1 MLQLSESTTYR
12 NGNNMSN
19 SDLALEK
26 LIKKGFAI
34 PNKPNY
40 DIPTLPRDIT
50 ELQDEDLMELFVFL
64 TSWTDYL
71 APQVAV
77 ANIDEREAEREVS
90 IIEANAMVSN
100 WKGGSGD
107 RVAIAKANILLD
119 NNVVK
124 AKQELDEKH
133 AYRKLIETLLQNL
146 ERDAALVSRELTRRT
161 SDNGVKQRARRYS
174 V

>member
-1 MLQLSESTTYR
+1 
-12 NGNNMSN
+12 MSN
-19 SDLALEK
+19 SEYALTLLA
-26 LIKKGFAI
+26 KKGFAI
-34 PNKPNY
+34 PNKPNF
-40 DIPTLPRDIT
+40 DVPELPSDIT
-50 ELQDEDLMELFVFL
+50 ELHDEDLMELFVTL

-77 ANIDEREAEREVS
+77 AAIDEREADRTVS
-90 IIEANAMVSN
+90 IIEANAMVAN

-119 NNVVK
+119 PRVTE
-124 AKQELDEKH
+124 AKQDLDEKH
-133 AYRKLIETLLQNL
+133 AYRKLVETLLQNL

-161 SDNGVKQRARRYS
+161 SDSGVKQRARRYS

>member
-1 MLQLSESTTYR
+1 
-12 NGNNMSN
+12 MSN
-19 SDLALEK
+19 STHALDA
-26 LIKKGFAI
+26 LSKKGFSI
-34 PNKPNY
+34 PNKPNFAL
-40 DIPTLPRDIT
+40 PELPRDIT

-64 TSWTDYL
+64 TSWTDYV

-77 ANIDEREAEREVS
+77 AAIDEREAERDVS
-90 IIEANAMVSN
+90 IIEANAMVAN

-119 NNVVK
+119 TNVIK

-133 AYRKLIETLLQNL
+133 AYRKLVETLLQNL

-161 SDNGVKQRARRYS
+161 SDSGVKQRSRRYS
-174 V
+174 I